1 MSNKLTLV
9 NKRPE
14 MRFRVMRRSVRKLIL
29 QRLLSRTKFVNK
41 IVSRSIKGSATEKS
55 VSSIDLLQ
63 NDQYMVSSDEEEDV
77 AHISDDS
84 FDGEMAELK
93 IYV

>member
-63 NDQYMVSSDEEEDV
+63 NDQFMVSSDEEEDV